1 MKISKGIS
9 ALRGLR
15 EDDFGG
21 LVIGCL
27 GCLEDLDLVV
37 PTKMKFGIL
46 STMHITMTEIIVGC
60 SYSAPNKGMKT

>member
-1 MKISKGIS
+1 MKISTGIS

-21 LVIGCL
+21 FVIGCL

-37 PTKMKFGIL
+37 PAEMKFGI
-46 STMHITMTEIIVGC
+46 
-60 SYSAPNKGMKT
+60 